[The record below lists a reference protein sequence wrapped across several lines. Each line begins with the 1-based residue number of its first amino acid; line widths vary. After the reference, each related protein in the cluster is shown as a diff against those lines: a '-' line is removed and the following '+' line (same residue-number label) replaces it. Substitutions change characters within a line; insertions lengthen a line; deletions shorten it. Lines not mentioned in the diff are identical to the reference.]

1 VIFTGEYEHTIDDK
15 HRVAIPSVIRSRLDK
30 AGHGPTF
37 YLSPGPNGF
46 LWIWPE
52 RTFERL
58 VEALEQSLLPD
69 EETMAFEEL
78 LFSQS
83 VPLEMDR
90 TGRVRLPERLLTE
103 HGIGSKVVIL
113 GVRNHLELR
122 EPGAWSSARPEK
134 VAAQRQIMLR
144 ANQAM
149 RRTDSGGE

>member
-1 VIFTGEYEHTIDDK
+1 MIFTGEYEHTIDDK
-15 HRVAIPSVIRSRLDK
+15 HRVAIPSVIWSRLDK

-52 RTFERL
+52 RT
-58 VEALEQSLLPD
+58 LLPD